1 MNGVDWNS
9 FIFGMLAGALWMAF
23 IFILF
28 AF

>member
-1 MNGVDWNS
+1 MKGVDWNS
-9 FIFGMLAGALWMAF
+9 FIFGMLAGGLWVTF